1 MKTIPVRFLQ
11 AVVVAIGIAAIAL
24 LIWEPQIEGRNAN
37 ATLFEIY
44 FTDPFLAFAYVAS
57 IPFFMGL
64 YQAFRLL
71 GLAGCDRLFSPDGV
85 GRLRTIKYSAMAMVG
100 FVVVGEV
107 WILLQTS
114 DDRAGGVFMGALIAG
129 AAVVVAAA
137 ASVIER
143 ALKTCSPQ
151 SLGG

>member
-1 MKTIPVRFLQ
+1 MKTIPLRLLQ
-11 AVVVAIGIAAIAL
+11 AVLVAVGIAAVAL

-44 FTDPFLAFAYVAS
+44 FTDPFLAFAYLAS
-57 IPFFMGL
+57 VPVFVGL

-71 GLAGCDRLFSPDGV
+71 GLAGQDRLFSPDAA
-85 GRLRTIKYSAMAMVG
+85 GRLRIIRYCALAMLG
-100 FVVVGEV
+100 SVVVGEV

-129 AAVVVAAA
+129 VAVIVAAA
-137 ASVIER
+137 TAGFER
-143 ALKTCSPQ
+143 ALKTAPQ